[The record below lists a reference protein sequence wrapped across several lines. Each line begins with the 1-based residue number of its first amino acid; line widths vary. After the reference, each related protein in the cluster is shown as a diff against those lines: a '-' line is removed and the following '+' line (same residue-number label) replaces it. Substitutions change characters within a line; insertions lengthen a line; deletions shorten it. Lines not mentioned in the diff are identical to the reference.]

1 MMTKGFRLFVL
12 SALVLAA
19 LGFSAIGA
27 MALAP
32 VTRTDL
38 PTSSVTPE
46 PKDEIGGTV
55 TATEV
60 TSTEPAGTVEPVDP
74 KDSMSTPEPVETET
88 ARPDRNS
95 STDMNGSSPDKSTG
109 NPGHDSGNGSGR
121 DAGASNSSPDS
132 HSGSGHDSGGSQSDA
147 TGNSGN

>member
-1 MMTKGFRLFVL
+1 MTKGFRLFVL

-95 STDMNGSSPDKSTG
+95 STDMN
-109 NPGHDSGNGSGR
+109 H
-121 DAGASNSSPDS
+121 
-132 HSGSGHDSGGSQSDA
+132 
-147 TGNSGN
+147 GNSLSRFLPASIPSTRSRPHSRSFTIVDSDTRQPGRRRS